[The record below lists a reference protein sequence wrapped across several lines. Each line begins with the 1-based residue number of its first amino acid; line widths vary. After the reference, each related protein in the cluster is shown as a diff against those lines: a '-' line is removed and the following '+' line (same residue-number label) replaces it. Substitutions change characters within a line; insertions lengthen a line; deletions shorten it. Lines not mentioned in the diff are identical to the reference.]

1 MATQI
6 EAARSGRI
14 TEEMKIIAQQEGL
27 EPEKIRDRVARGTVV
42 IFHNVNRTLRR
53 YTAIGE
59 GLFTKVNVNLGASTN
74 HYDLNEELE
83 KVRIANKYGAD
94 TIMDLTDGGD
104 IDGARRAIIKEAW
117 MPVGTVPIYQ
127 VYYDSVVK
135 RKYAINF
142 TEDDVFNVL
151 EKHFK
156 DGVDFVTVHTGITL
170 ELAKKAVKANRV
182 AGIVSRGG
190 TILAAW
196 EVQNEKENPLYANF
210 DYLLEMA
217 KEYDV
222 VLSLGDALRPGGI
235 DDAHDEL
242 QVAELIN
249 NARLARRAIE
259 KGVQVMIEGPGHMP
273 LDHIEADIKL
283 EKSLT
288 GGVPYYVLGILPTDV
303 AAGYDH
309 IAGAIGGAIAAAAG
323 ADMLCYLTPAEHLS
337 LPNPEQVKEGLIAF
351 KIAAHVGDIIKLGER
366 ARKKDREMSIARKN
380 LDWKKM
386 FELTFDPER
395 ARQIYRQYKD
405 VEAGSC
411 TMCGDLCVY
420 LVIKRAAKAQGQGA
434 NQAQTAVQ
442 S

>member
-42 IFHNVNRTLRR
+42 IFHNVNRTLRK

-182 AGIVSRGG
+182 AGIVSRGR

-196 EVQNEKENPLYANF
+196 EIQNEKENPLYANF
-210 DYLLEMA
+210 DYLLEMS

-380 LDWKKM
+380 LDWKRM

>member
-1 MATQI
+1 MPTQI
-6 EAARSGRI
+6 ELARSGSV

-42 IFHNVNRTLRR
+42 IFHNVVRGNLRR

-59 GLFTKVNVNLGASTN
+59 GLFTKVNVNLGASVN

-104 IDGARRAIIKEAW
+104 IDAARRAIIKEAW

-142 TEDDVFNVL
+142 TEDHVFNVL

-182 AGIVSRGG
+182 AGVVSRGG
-190 TILAAW
+190 TILLAW
-196 EVQNEKENPLYANF
+196 EIQNEKENPLYANF

-242 QVAELIN
+242 QVSELVN

-273 LDHIEADIKL
+273 LDHIEADIRL
-283 EKSLT
+283 EKALT
-288 GGVPYYVLGILPTDV
+288 GGVPYYVLGILPTDI

-351 KIAAHVGDIIKLGER
+351 KIAAHVGDIVKLGER

-386 FELTFDPER
+386 FELAFDPER
-395 ARQIYRQYKD
+395 ARKIYRQYKD
-405 VEAGSC
+405 YESGPC

-420 LVIKRAAKAQGQGA
+420 LVIKRAAKQAGSQG
-434 NQAQTAVQ
+434 QAQTTVQ
-442 S
+442 G

>member
-1 MATQI
+1 MPTQI
-6 EAARSGRI
+6 ELARSGSV

-27 EPEKIRDRVARGTVV
+27 EPEKIRNRVARGTVV
-42 IFHNVNRTLRR
+42 IFHNVVRDNLRR

-74 HYDLNEELE
+74 RYDLNEELE
-83 KVRIANKYGAD
+83 KVRIANEYGAD

-104 IDGARRAIIKEAW
+104 IDAARRAIIKEAW
-117 MPVGTVPIYQ
+117 MPVGTVPVYQ

-182 AGIVSRGG
+182 AGVVSRGG
-190 TILAAW
+190 TILLAW
-196 EVQNEKENPLYANF
+196 EIQNEKENPLYANF

-242 QVAELIN
+242 QVGELVN

-273 LDHIEADIKL
+273 LDHIEADIRL
-283 EKSLT
+283 EKALT
-288 GGVPYYVLGILPTDV
+288 GGVPYYVLGILPTDI

-351 KIAAHVGDIIKLGER
+351 KIAAHVGDIVKLGER
-366 ARKKDREMSIARKN
+366 ARKKDREMSTARKN

-395 ARQIYRQYKD
+395 ARKIYRQYKD
-405 VEAGSC
+405 YESGSC

-420 LVIKRAAKAQGQGA
+420 LVIKRAAKQAGSQGQ
-434 NQAQTAVQ
+434 AQPAVQ
-442 S
+442 G

>member
-14 TEEMKIIAQQEGL
+14 TEEMRIIAQQEGL

-104 IDGARRAIIKEAW
+104 IDGARKAIIKEAW

-170 ELAKKAVKANRV
+170 DLAKKAVKANRV

-196 EVQNEKENPLYANF
+196 EIQNEKENPLYANF

-242 QVAELIN
+242 QVAELVN

-380 LDWKKM
+380 LDWKRM

-434 NQAQTAVQ
+434 NQTQTAVQ